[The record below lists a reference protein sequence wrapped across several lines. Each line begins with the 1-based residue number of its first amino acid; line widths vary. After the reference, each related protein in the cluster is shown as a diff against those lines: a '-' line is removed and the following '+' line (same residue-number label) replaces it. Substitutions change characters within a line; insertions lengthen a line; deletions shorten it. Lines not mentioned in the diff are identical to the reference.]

1 MDGGSSGVGADGI
14 WRPWDEHTVLRP
26 EEMEYVRRFHQHE
39 PGANQCTSFIAK
51 HIKAPLQTVW
61 SVVRRF
67 DKPQVYK
74 RFVENCVMQGNIEP
88 GCVREVTLKSGLPG
102 KWSIERLE
110 LLDDNE
116 HILSV
121 KFIDGD
127 HPLKNYSS
135 ILTVHHEVIDGHPGA
150 LVIESF
156 VVDIPEENTKNEIFY
171 LVGNFL
177 KFNHKLLA
185 DVSEGRIDRR
195 ALN

>member
-1 MDGGSSGVGADGI
+1 MDGGSSGVGADEI

-26 EEMEYVRRFHQHE
+26 EEMEYVRQFHQHE

-61 SVVRRF
+61 SLVRRF
-67 DKPQVYK
+67 DEPQVFK
-74 RFVENCVMQGNIEP
+74 PFVEKCVMQGNIEP
-88 GCVREVTLKSGLPG
+88 GCVREVTIKSGLPG
-102 KWSIERLE
+102 TWSTERLE

-135 ILTVHHEVIDGHPGA
+135 ILTVHHEVIGGHPGA

-156 VVDIPEENTKNEIFY
+156 VVDIPEENTENEIFY
-171 LVGNFL
+171 LVGNFI
-177 KFNHKLLA
+177 KINHNLLA
-185 DVSEGRIDRR
+185 DVSERRNR